1 MEEHARRRKEILE
14 RNIAPWALQGY
25 RVQFQGDRMVQL
37 LKPQSRSGC
46 LMVLLLL
53 VFWPAAIIYYMA
65 ARDKQVL
72 IEVNDDLSV
81 STTEARSSSDTAL
94 WVVITATAILG
105 ILVIVIW
112 AVSMAAA

>member
-46 LMVLLLL
+46 LMVLPPAGVLAGSDHLLHGC
-53 VFWPAAIIYYMA
+53 P
-65 ARDKQVL
+65 
-72 IEVNDDLSV
+72 
-81 STTEARSSSDTAL
+81 
-94 WVVITATAILG
+94 
-105 ILVIVIW
+105 
-112 AVSMAAA
+112 